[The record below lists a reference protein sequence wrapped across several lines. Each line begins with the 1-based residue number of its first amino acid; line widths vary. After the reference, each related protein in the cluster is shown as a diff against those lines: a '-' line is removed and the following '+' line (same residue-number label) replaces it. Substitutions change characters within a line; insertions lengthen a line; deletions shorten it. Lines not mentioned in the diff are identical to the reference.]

1 MTPHTTAYDTSYHR
15 LWHLLPPPMTPF
27 TTAYDTFYSRLWH
40 LLPPPM
46 TPFTAAYDTFSL
58 LLKGKIRSKLLTWI
72 LFFFTFQEE
81 RHIYDSFSQEEFTSK
96 FINFLSLEDRKGKD
110 KFNLHRFMLFKVRNE
125 A

>member
-1 MTPHTTAYDTSYHR
+1 
-15 LWHLLPPPMTPF
+15 MTPF
-27 TTAYDTFYSRLWH
+27 PFGLKVKSDRSYSLE
-40 LLPPPM
+40 
-46 TPFTAAYDTFSL
+46 YY
-58 LLKGKIRSKLLTWI
+58 
-72 LFFFTFQEE
+72 FFTFQEE